1 MRFEELL
8 AWLGNQPF
16 FDLAAVMQ
24 VSRESRHNVRVQ
36 LHRWIQQGRL
46 IPLRRGLYAWGEKF
60 RKAPLSLP
68 KLANEIYRPSYL
80 SGLWALGF
88 YGMIPER
95 VVTFTSVTTRSPR
108 MFENPLGVFDY
119 RHVKMAAFF
128 GYRTIKMDGVN
139 VRVAWPEKALL
150 DFFYLSRG
158 DWTKERMEEMRFQ
171 NMEIVR
177 VRRLDAF
184 ARKFNSERL
193 VRIVEL
199 WRETAAEEG
208 RGFGKL

>member
-1 MRFEELL
+1 MRFEALL
-8 AWLGNQPF
+8 EWFGDQPF
-16 FDLAAVMQ
+16 FDLAALMQ
-24 VSRESRHNVRVQ
+24 VSREPRHNVRVQ
-36 LHRWIQQGRL
+36 LHRWIRQGHL
-46 IPLRRGLYAWGEKF
+46 IPLRRGLYAWAE
-60 RKAPLSLP
+60 RYHRVSHNPA

-108 MFENPLGVFDY
+108 RFENPLGMFEY
-119 RHVKMAAFF
+119 RHVKPAAFF
-128 GYRTIKMDGVN
+128 GYQAVAMDGVN

-158 DWTKERMEEMRFQ
+158 EWTEERIEEMRFQ
-171 NMEIVR
+171 NTDIIRSRRME
-177 VRRLDAF
+177 AW
-184 ARKFNSERL
+184 ARKFDSKRL

-199 WRETAAEEG
+199 WRAVVARETQ
-208 RGFGKL
+208 GFEQL